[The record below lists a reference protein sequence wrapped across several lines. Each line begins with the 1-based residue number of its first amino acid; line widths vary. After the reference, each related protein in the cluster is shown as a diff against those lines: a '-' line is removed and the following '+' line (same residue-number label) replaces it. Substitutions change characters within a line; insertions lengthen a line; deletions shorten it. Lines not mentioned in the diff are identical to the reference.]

1 MNPRFIFLIVVLL
14 IIAAGVVYVL
24 YFMPKSDETTVK
36 GPFVLT
42 GKSSEQDSVGSTMKS
57 ILTQVQLSKAL
68 KSNFGLQIA

>member
-36 GPFVLT
+36 GPFVLN
-42 GKSSEQDSVGSTMKS
+42 GK
-57 ILTQVQLSKAL
+57 
-68 KSNFGLQIA
+68 

>member
-42 GKSSEQDSVGSTMKS
+42 GKASELDSEGSTIFS
-57 ILTQVQLSKAL
+57 FSKL
-68 KSNFGLQIA
+68 HQETSENFTVRVLV